1 MKHEKLKELFY
12 LMFEF
17 MPLYNQTMGSIYRKD
32 YDVEPRLNK
41 NQKKALFMI
50 KKQGKIIPSALGRA
64 LDMQRGSL
72 TTLVD
77 LLEKH
82 EFVNRATDNDDRR
95 KLWLFLTPKG
105 EEYISA
111 LMSNYEK
118 EFAQMFDKIDQEDI
132 SKMIDSIGFSRNI
145 LRDIKETGGV
155 LCR

>member
-50 KKQGKIIPSALGRA
+50 KKQGKIIPSALGRD

>member
-41 NQKKALFMI
+41 NQKRALFII

-82 EFVNRATDNDDRR
+82 EFVSRAVDNDDRR

-105 EEYISA
+105 EEYISV
-111 LMSNYEK
+111 LMGNYEK
-118 EFAQMFDKIDQEDI
+118 EFAQMFDKIELEDI
-132 SKMIDSIGFSRNI
+132 SKMIDSIGFSKDI
-145 LRDIKETGGV
+145 LKNIKETGGV

>member
-105 EEYISA
+105 EEYISV

>member
-1 MKHEKLKELFY
+1 MKQEKLKELFY

-41 NQKKALFMI
+41 NQKKALFII
-50 KKQGKIIPSALGRA
+50 KKQGKIIPSVLGRA
-64 LDMQRGSL
+64 LDMQKGSL

-82 EFVNRATDNDDRR
+82 EFVSRATDNDDRR
-95 KLWLFLTPKG
+95 KFWLFLTPKG
-105 EEYISA
+105 EEYISV
-111 LMSNYEK
+111 LMSNYEE
-118 EFAQMFDKIDQEDI
+118 EFSYMFDKIDLEDI
-132 SKMIDSIGFSRNI
+132 SKMIDSISFSKNV
-145 LRDIKETGGV
+145 LKNIKETGGV